1 MAEAFER
8 ERASVTE
15 ITSRLETALAPDG
28 WTFYFRMGSHES
40 DVWVAELE
48 RR

>member
-1 MAEAFER
+1 M
-8 ERASVTE
+8 TE
-15 ITSRLETALAPDG
+15 ITSRLKTALAMDG
-28 WTFYFRMGSHES
+28 RTFYFTMGSHES